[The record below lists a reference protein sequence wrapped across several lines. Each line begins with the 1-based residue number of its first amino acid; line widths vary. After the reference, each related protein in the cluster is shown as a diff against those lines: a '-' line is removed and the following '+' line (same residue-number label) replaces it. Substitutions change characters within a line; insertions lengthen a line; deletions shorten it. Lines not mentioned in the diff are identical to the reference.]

1 MLFFVGERSS
11 ELLEDNSSSAG
22 VSMLS
27 KMIGSCPLLRSMG
40 CFAWLLSYASFSP
53 RSCFFQHGPA
63 NNGFPAIDVRHNSA
77 IPSSVLL
84 VLPVSLCLNTNKE
97 IGLRATG

>member
-11 ELLEDNSSSAG
+11 ELLEDNLSSVG

-27 KMIGSCPLLRSMG
+27 EMTGSFPLLRVTG
-40 CFAWLLSYASFSP
+40 CFAWLLSYAYFLP
-53 RSCFFQHGPA
+53 RSCFFQPGPA
-63 NNGFPAIDVRHNSA
+63 NNGFPAIDVRRNYA

-84 VLPVSLCLNTNKE
+84 ALPISSCLNTNKQ

>member
-27 KMIGSCPLLRSMG
+27 EMIGSFPLLRAVG
-40 CFAWLLSYASFSP
+40 CFAWLLSYAYYSP
-53 RSCFFQHGPA
+53 RSCFLQPRPA
-63 NNGFPAIDVRHNSA
+63 NNGFPAIDVRRNSA
-77 IPSSVLL
+77 IPSSVL
-84 VLPVSLCLNTNKE
+84 VALPVSSCLNTNKE